1 MVVKL
6 TLRSGPQISV
16 PQRQRRGNQLH
27 EDEARKVSCLW
38 ANSARQ
44 GVAWQA
50 GVHTT
55 VNRRHHKLSESLS
68 VLSAHFSVYIQFI
81 YKSSHAFSSAY
92 HCFCGPPLWPIP
104 SLMSASE
111 STNQSR
117 WSVLHGTVES
127 IILLCSS
134 FAPSYLENLVTVR
147 PRCCYDKC
155 TEFHFSTVM
164 EITRDANCE
173 QTERVWILISNSR
186 FNKHPAA
193 IWCGCYKYKYTGS
206 IVFLLFMSEDSF
218 NNAL

>member
-1 MVVKL
+1 MKMKHGRYAACGQIVPDKAWSDKQVCIRL
-6 TLRSGPQISV
+6 STGGTTNCLR
-16 PQRQRRGNQLH
+16 
-27 EDEARKVSCLW
+27 ACL
-38 ANSARQ
+38 SFQ
-44 GVAWQA
+44 
-50 GVHTT
+50 HTF
-55 VNRRHHKLSESLS
+55 H
-68 VLSAHFSVYIQFI
+68 YIYPPAYIRFI

-127 IILLCSS
+127 IILLCSF

-147 PRCCYDKC
+147 PHCCYDKR
-155 TEFHFSTVM
+155 TEFHFSTDM

-173 QTERVWILISNSR
+173 QTERVWILIYNSR
-186 FNKHPAA
+186 FNKHPAV

-206 IVFLLFMSEDSF
+206 IVFLLFMNEDSF